1 VIPNVL
7 SPMGLLN
14 SHRWAI
20 AIVTDISDQRGP
32 APHSAVPV
40 LQVCELAKTYA
51 NAPLPALDG
60 LSLELHRGEI
70 LGLLGPNGAGK
81 TTAISIMNTLL
92 RPSAGQVM
100 ICGIDAV
107 RYPNRVRA
115 LFGSV
120 PQEIALFERLSVAE
134 NLFYFGRMHG
144 LQGARLKAAVEKGLH
159 VAGLTARAAEQVG
172 TFSGGMKRRANL
184 VAGILHQPPL
194 LFLDEPTVGIDA
206 QSRNLILESLMALR
220 DQGTAMVY
228 TTHYMEEARQLC
240 SRVAIIDHGR
250 RLALGS
256 PQALIDQSPGCEDL
270 GDLYLRLTGRQLRD

>member
-1 VIPNVL
+1 
-7 SPMGLLN
+7 M
-14 SHRWAI
+14 
-20 AIVTDISDQRGP
+20 TDKSDQRGP

-40 LQVCELAKTYA
+40 LQVSGLVKTYA
-51 NAPLPALDG
+51 GAVVPALDG
-60 LSLELHRGEI
+60 LSLEVHRGEM

-81 TTAISIMNTLL
+81 TTAIGIMNTLL
-92 RPSAGQVM
+92 RPTAGQVM

-107 RYPNRVRA
+107 RHPNRVRA

-120 PQEIALFERLSVAE
+120 PQEIALFERLSAAE
-134 NLFYFGRMHG
+134 NLAYFGRMHG
-144 LQGARLKAAVEKGLH
+144 LKGGRLKTAVEQGLH
-159 VAGLTARAAEQVG
+159 VAGLTARADEPVG

-206 QSRNLILESLMALR
+206 QSRNLIMESLMVLR

-250 RLALGS
+250 RLALGN
-256 PQALIDQSPGCEDL
+256 PQALIDQSPGCKDL